1 MKNFIAIVLLLVLGM
16 NTYANTF
23 TDLDKG
29 KKKKQSKS
37 TASVFSMIE
46 EEPAG
51 DLHGILSSGTSEVN
65 VKVFDITGK
74 IVFEKKVK
82 IENILSN
89 KYKMDELPKKSVFV
103 MLHNNTA
110 YYFQEDSK

>member
-1 MKNFIAIVLLLVLGM
+1 MKNFIAIVLLLVLGI
-16 NTYANTF
+16 NTYANTI

-29 KKKKQSKS
+29 KRKKKPKS
-37 TASVFSMIE
+37 STTIFSIIE
-46 EEPAG
+46 EEPVD
-51 DLHGILSSGTSEVN
+51 DLTGLLSDGKSEVN
-65 VKVFDITGK
+65 LKVFDITGK

-89 KYKMDELPKKSVFV
+89 KYRMDELPRKSVFV

>member
-1 MKNFIAIVLLLVLGM
+1 MKNFIAFVLLLVISVSS
-16 NTYANTF
+16 YANTNN
-23 TDLDKG
+23 DLDKG
-29 KKKKQSKS
+29 KKKKQSKAV
-37 TASVFSMIE
+37 ASVLNIVE
-46 EEPAG
+46 EEPVD
-51 DLHGILSSGTSEVN
+51 DLTGILASGKSEVN

-82 IENILSN
+82 IESILSN

-110 YYFQEDSK
+110 YYFQEESK